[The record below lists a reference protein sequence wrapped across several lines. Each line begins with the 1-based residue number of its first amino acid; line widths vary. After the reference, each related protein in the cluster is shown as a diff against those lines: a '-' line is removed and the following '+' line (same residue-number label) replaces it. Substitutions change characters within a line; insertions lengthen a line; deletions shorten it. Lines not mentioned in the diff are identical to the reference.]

1 MVNSSMGEEVVVETI
16 LDSIVVLQKLATTR

>member
-16 LDSIVVLQKLATTR
+16 LDSVAMRQKAGASR